1 MYAAPAARNREAG
14 ILPAMLLTS
23 SPLPGWPDTRPLGSV
38 PIREAAG
45 LLLPH
50 DGGPVADLRDQ
61 PERWALLTDVT
72 AALRRGVPVLGWGT
86 GAALLGRAL
95 GAQIHGPDGG
105 LEWAALPRGA
115 QVHSWAGEMPRH
127 WTQGRAAAWAT
138 PDLPGWV
145 RTAFLAALPGWADRT
160 PGSPLE
166 ELGGVPTLEGVVTE
180 FYARARRDPLL
191 GPVFAAHV
199 EDWPAHLGRVTAFWV
214 TLLGGDA
221 DLAPWRGNLN
231 AAHAGLG
238 VRGEHLRAWLTLWET
253 TARDLLPA
261 PAADLLTAR
270 ARAMGA
276 RLGGPGSRQRA

>member
-1 MYAAPAARNREAG
+1 
-14 ILPAMLLTS
+14 MLLTS
-23 SPLPGWPDTRPLGSV
+23 SPLPGWPDTHPLGTV
-38 PIREAAG
+38 PIGEAAG

-50 DGGPVADLRDQ
+50 DGGPVADLRDR

-95 GAQIHGPDGG
+95 GAAIHGSEGS
-105 LEWAALPRGA
+105 LEWASPPRGA
-115 QVHSWAGEMPRH
+115 QVHSWAGEVPRH
-127 WTQGRAAAWAT
+127 WTHGRAVAWAA
-138 PDLPGWV
+138 PDLPDTV
-145 RTAFLAALPGWADRT
+145 RADFLAALPGWADRM

-166 ELGGVPTLEGVVTE
+166 EVGGVPPLAAVVTE

-199 EDWPAHLGRVTAFWV
+199 TDWPAHLGRVTAFWV

-276 RLGGPGSRQRA
+276 QLGGAGSRQRA

>member
-1 MYAAPAARNREAG
+1 MYAAPPARNREAG

-23 SPLPGWPDTRPLGSV
+23 SPLPGWLDTHQRGTV

-50 DGGPVADLRDQ
+50 DGGPVADLREQ
-61 PERWALLTDVT
+61 PARWALLTDVA
-72 AALRRGVPVLGWGT
+72 AALRRGVPVLGWGS

-95 GAQIHGPDGG
+95 GAAIRRSEGG

-115 QVHSWAGEMPRH
+115 QAHTWAGEVPLH
-127 WTQGRAAAWAT
+127 WTQGRAVAWAA
-138 PDLPGWV
+138 PELPEVV
-145 RTAFLAALPGWADRT
+145 RADFLAALPGWADRT

-166 ELGGVPTLEGVVTE
+166 EVGGVPALEAVVTE
-180 FYARARRDPLL
+180 FYTRARRDPLL

-199 EDWPAHLGRVTAFWV
+199 TDWPAHLGRVTAFWV
-214 TLLGGDA
+214 TLLGGDE
-221 DLAPWRGNLN
+221 DFTPWRGNLN

-253 TARDLLPA
+253 AARDLLPA

-276 RLGGPGSRQRA
+276 RLGGRSSRQRA